1 MLQAPDASL
10 LPPSA
15 SSTPAIAPDAT
26 PASRTPESARSAR
39 PAPRKRTR
47 QAPSCS
53 YLPRADDH
61 VILIWVM
68 ALPLIVATGFP
79 LLPDTRRHVREVMCL
94 SDADL
99 AALAS
104 KSARP
109 RALGTYLNWSAL
121 RRAYVH
127 LKGSPLLQ
135 RIRAFSAAHSE
146 MTLRGSHACDGCTGP
161 VGVGLQC
168 SCGSTWHTACAVA
181 SLPSAEQLI
190 VPQTSFLDDTLGT
203 RRFVCLAC
211 SSLLRVSHPGP
222 NGQVAELIKRI
233 CELSTE
239 QLSASL
245 ALGRRFR
252 GVQISRRRP
261 QPDRDLFISF
271 CRQAVAGIDQT
282 SESAEL
288 ALLVAPRL
296 LLVKGESVL

>member
-1 MLQAPDASL
+1 MRPLSDPPVPMSASSSSQPSLTTQPLPSTPQLQSPLRGGVRRRYRSPPTSDEDLVPSKRRAPSLEDEPPAGEVQSGHFKEQSCSPAALSYSSRDMPMLQAPDASL

-190 VPQTSFLDDTLGT
+190 VPQTSF
-203 RRFVCLAC
+203 
-211 SSLLRVSHPGP
+211 
-222 NGQVAELIKRI
+222 
-233 CELSTE
+233 
-239 QLSASL
+239 
-245 ALGRRFR
+245 
-252 GVQISRRRP
+252 
-261 QPDRDLFISF
+261 
-271 CRQAVAGIDQT
+271 
-282 SESAEL
+282 
-288 ALLVAPRL
+288 
-296 LLVKGESVL
+296 